1 MYQNNLLKMAVSRKI
16 VEVHISTISIGDS
29 IICNDG
35 FERTIGK
42 GNIKR
47 DSFMG
52 TTILGDSYKMGHIP
66 VKKVVYEKRNKS
78 VKQF

>member
-1 MYQNNLLKMAVSRKI
+1 MKIAIERKI

-42 GNIKR
+42 GNIKQNT
-47 DSFMG
+47 FMG
-52 TTILGDSYKMGHIP
+52 TAILGDSYRLGRLP
-66 VKKVVYEKRNKS
+66 VKKVIYER
-78 VKQF
+78 KQI

>member
-1 MYQNNLLKMAVSRKI
+1 MYKNDLLKMATIRKI
-16 VEVHISTISIGDS
+16 VEVHISTISIGDT

-52 TTILGDSYKMGHIP
+52 ITILGDSYKMGMLS
-66 VKKVVYEKRNKS
+66 VKKVIYEKI
-78 VKQF
+78 